1 MLEKKKIKIGEIFTT
16 SSNMFPND
24 QEEGMLLER
33 LLHTKNI
40 LRPLSLVLGFL
51 YSILAV
57 SYLLSYS
64 PEMAVLL
71 AIEAEA
77 TAIGLLIIYFLLGRK
92 AITETWAHPLAAV
105 ISGLVLANSLLH
117 IYLTHELQHT
127 IFIILLIIAAG
138 IILNSHHWLFLIT
151 VVSLSSWLLVIST
164 MTPSPMWLHYIYALG
179 ASTMLGVVIHSVKI
193 NTLKR
198 LETLREQDARRKAEI
213 EEVLE
218 TTEDAK
224 RSLATSMAI
233 GQRISSILDLDVLL
247 NQVADLIKERF
258 TAHFVGIF
266 LLDETGEYLVARAGT
281 GDTGRALVFDGFRFK
296 KGQEG
301 IIGWVAEKRRAVCFD
316 DVTLDNRHIPLELL
330 PNVKSEL
337 ALPLETGR
345 QLLGVLDIQSDKK
358 GMFKEDDVPFLQMLA
373 DQVAIA
379 IQNATL
385 FQMEQSRRRFAETLY
400 GVGKVFSNTVDQAEV
415 LELILIHLKEILSH
429 DRASI
434 FLIEGDWVKIAAAN
448 GYRKSYLKFSSQ
460 LNQYPLLEEIYTT
473 QKPLYISD
481 VTMRENWKDW
491 DNSKSTRSWLGLP
504 LIRSHEVMGILSI
517 VRESYNPFNQEEIT
531 LSATFASQSAVALQN
546 ARLYEQI
553 NQLNQDLENIVK
565 QRTEALQAAYNQLE
579 RLDRTKSDFI
589 SVASH
594 ELRTPITV
602 LSGYCQMLLEDTEI
616 HKNNLH
622 KQIVQGIYTGT
633 TRLNEI
639 VSSLLDIAKIDSR
652 ALQLHTSPV
661 LIGNLIDH
669 VCSSLLSSMEERNQ
683 TLVVEDL
690 RGLPAIQADLEA
702 LRKVFYHL
710 IVNAIKYT
718 PDQGTITIS
727 GRLLGGEED
736 ASGEGAVEI
745 IVSDTGIGI
754 DQEAQ
759 NLIFNKFYQTGEVAS
774 HSSGKVKFKGG
785 GPGLGLAIA
794 QGIIKAHGGR
804 IWVESSGYDEDK
816 YPGSRFHVVLPLH
829 Q

>member
-1 MLEKKKIKIGEIFTT
+1 MLQKNKVKIGEVFSA
-16 SSNMFPND
+16 SSYLPSKSH
-24 QEEGMLLER
+24 EEGLLLER

-51 YSILAV
+51 YSVLAV

-71 AIEAEA
+71 AVEAEA

-92 AITETWAHPLAAV
+92 AITEKWAHPLAAV

-117 IYLTHELQHT
+117 IYLTNELQHT
-127 IFIILLIIAAG
+127 IFIILLIIAGG

-179 ASTMLGVVIHSVKI
+179 ASTLLGVVIHSVKI
-193 NTLKR
+193 TTLKR
-198 LETLREQDARRKAEI
+198 LENLREQDTRRKAEL
-213 EEVLE
+213 EEVLAS
-218 TTEDAK
+218 TENAQ
-224 RSLATSMAI
+224 RSLSTSMAI

-247 NQVADLIKERF
+247 YQVADLIKERF
-258 TAHFVGIF
+258 SAHFVGIF
-266 LLDETGEYLVARAGT
+266 LLDEPGDFLVAKAGT
-281 GDTGRALVFDGFRFK
+281 GEIGRALVLESFRYK

-301 IIGWVAEKRRAVCFD
+301 IVGWVAEKRRPVCID
-316 DVTLDNRHIPLELL
+316 DVSLDNRYHPLEEM
-330 PNVKSEL
+330 PEVKSEL

-345 QLLGVLDIQSDKK
+345 QILGVLDIQSNQK
-358 GMFKEDDVPFLQMLA
+358 GMFKEDDVPYLQMLA
-373 DQVAIA
+373 DQIAIA

-385 FQMEQSRRRFAETLY
+385 FQKEQNRRRFAETLY
-400 GVGKVFSNTVDQAEV
+400 GIGKLFSNSLNQDEI
-415 LELILIHLKEILSH
+415 LELILKHLKEILPH
-429 DRASI
+429 ERGSI
-434 FLIEGDWVKIAAAN
+434 LLIDGDSFQIAAVR
-448 GYRKSYLKFSSQ
+448 GYKKSLSRPSLHIHEF
-460 LNQYPLLEEIYTT
+460 PALEEVYRT
-473 QKPLYISD
+473 QKPVHIPD
-481 VTMRENWKDW
+481 VSIKERWKDW
-491 DNSKSTRSWLGLP
+491 NNQPIRSWLGLP
-504 LIRSHEVMGILSI
+504 LIRSHEVIGILSI
-517 VRESYNPFNQEEIT
+517 AREMYNPFTQEETTIA
-531 LSATFASQSAVALQN
+531 ATYASQSAVALQN
-546 ARLYEQI
+546 ASFYEQI
-553 NQLNQDLENIVK
+553 KRLNQDLENIVK
-565 QRTEALQAAYNQLE
+565 QRTEDLQSAYNQLE

-602 LSGYCQMLLEDTEI
+602 LSGYCQMLLDDPEI
-616 HKNNLH
+616 NKNTLH
-622 KQIVQGIYTGT
+622 NQIVQGMYTGAS
-633 TRLNEI
+633 RLNEI

-661 LIGNLIDH
+661 LIANLVEH
-669 VCSSLLSSMEERNQ
+669 VCSSLKNSIEERKQ
-683 TLVVEDL
+683 SLVVEDL
-690 RGLPAIQADLEA
+690 RSLPAIQADLEA

-718 PDQGTITIS
+718 PDKGTIKIS
-727 GRLLGGEED
+727 GRYIGDEKHLPGE
-736 ASGEGAVEI
+736 SAVEI

-754 DQEAQ
+754 DEEAQ

-804 IWVESSGYDEDK
+804 IWVESKGYDEDNF
-816 YPGSRFHVVLPLH
+816 PGSKFHVVLPL
-829 Q
+829 QQ